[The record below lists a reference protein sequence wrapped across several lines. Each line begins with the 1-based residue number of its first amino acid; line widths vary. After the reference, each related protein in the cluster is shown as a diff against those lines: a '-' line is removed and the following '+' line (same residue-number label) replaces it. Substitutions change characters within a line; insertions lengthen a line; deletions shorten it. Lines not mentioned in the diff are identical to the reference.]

1 MKLDLDLEKELKFL
15 FGFSKF
21 KGEQKQIILNIL
33 NKKSAMVI
41 MPTGAGKS
49 LCFQLPALLSEGTA
63 LVVSPL
69 IALMKNQVDVI
80 RGISSNDGIAHV
92 LNSSLNNTQIQNVKN
107 DISSGIT
114 KLLYVAPESLAKES
128 YIEFLSKS
136 KISFLAV
143 DEAHCISEWGHDFR
157 PEYRNL
163 NTIIKKI
170 KKDIPIIALTATA
183 TPKVKD
189 DIIKNL
195 GINKAKLFNTSFNR
209 PNLFYEVRKKT
220 SEINKEIIFF
230 IKKRENK
237 SGIIYCLS
245 RKSVNELSE
254 FLQVNG
260 VNALPYHAGLEPKVR
275 VKNQDMFLM
284 EECDVIVATI
294 AFGMGIDKPDV
305 RFVIHYDIPKSLES
319 YYQETGRAGRDGG
332 EGHCLAFYSYKD
344 IEKLEK
350 FMSGKPLAE
359 QEQNY
364 SLLDEMAAY
373 SETSMSR
380 RKFLLNYFGEEYDEI
395 NGEGANMDDNMR
407 TPKAKIKVNDQVLT
421 LINLIVETKEQYRIK
436 ELVGCLVGNET
447 NLLRS
452 HNIKQN
458 KFFGIGK
465 DHEDVFWNSLIRHML
480 VNGMLSKVIESYGII
495 KLNESSMN
503 YLINP
508 QDFYITENH
517 NYSESNNLLKQSNSS
532 KKSIFDKVLF
542 SILIAERKKMAK
554 SKGIPPYAIFQE
566 SSVEEM
572 AIKYPISI
580 NELKNINGVG
590 EGKAIKFGGS
600 FVILINEYVEENNIV
615 RLDDLIVKTT
625 GINSALKLFIIQSID
640 RKLQPIDIADSKGIE
655 LADLIKEL
663 ETIVFSGTNLNINYM
678 IDEIFD
684 EDQQEELYD
693 YFIDSESDDINI
705 AIDEFD
711 GDYEELDLKLYRI
724 KFINDVSN

>member
-566 SSVEEM
+566 SSIEEM

-600 FVILINEYVEENNIV
+600 FVILINEHVEENNIV
-615 RLDDLIVKTT
+615 RPDDLIVKTT

-663 ETIVFSGTNLNINYM
+663 ETIVFSGTKLNINYM

>member
-364 SLLDEMAAY
+364 SLLDEMSAY

-465 DHEDVFWNSLIRHML
+465 DHEDVFWNSLIRYML

-566 SSVEEM
+566 SSIEEM

-615 RLDDLIVKTT
+615 RPDDLIVKTT

-663 ETIVFSGTNLNINYM
+663 ETIVFSGTKLNINYM

>member
-1 MKLDLDLEKELKFL
+1 
-15 FGFSKF
+15 
-21 KGEQKQIILNIL
+21 
-33 NKKSAMVI
+33 MVI

-195 GINKAKLFNTSFNR
+195 GINKAKLFNASFNR

-245 RKSVNELSE
+245 RKNVNELSE

-421 LINLIVETKEQYRIK
+421 LINLIIETKEQYRIK

-465 DHEDVFWNSLIRHML
+465 DHEDVFWNSLIRYML

-517 NYSESNNLLKQSNSS
+517 NYSESNNLLKHSNSS
-532 KKSIFDKVLF
+532 KKSIYVKEKKYF
-542 SILIAERKKMAK
+542 SRIRIEDLAQIIKKMFYSQKNFLILNASDDKPATNTEVAK
-554 SKGIPPYAIFQE
+554 FAAKLLKIPNLKPVSISNFKNKMIKEFYKDSKKV
-566 SSVEEM
+566 SNKKMKS
-572 AIKYPISI
+572 
-580 NELKNINGVG
+580 
-590 EGKAIKFGGS
+590 
-600 FVILINEYVEENNIV
+600 
-615 RLDDLIVKTT
+615 
-625 GINSALKLFIIQSID
+625 KLFI
-640 RKLQPIDIADSKGIE
+640 KLKYPTY
-655 LADLIKEL
+655 KEGL
-663 ETIVFSGTNLNINYM
+663 RNIFYN
-678 IDEIFD
+678 F
-684 EDQQEELYD
+684 
-693 YFIDSESDDINI
+693 
-705 AIDEFD
+705 
-711 GDYEELDLKLYRI
+711 R
-724 KFINDVSN
+724 

>member
-195 GINKAKLFNTSFNR
+195 GINKAKLFNASFNR

-465 DHEDVFWNSLIRHML
+465 DHEDVFWNSLIRYML

-566 SSVEEM
+566 SSIEEM

-615 RLDDLIVKTT
+615 RPDDLIVKTT

-663 ETIVFSGTNLNINYM
+663 ETIVFSGTKLNINYM

>member
-21 KGEQKQIILNIL
+21 KGKQKQIILNIL

-80 RGISSNDGIAHV
+80 RGISSSDGIAHV

-195 GINKAKLFNTSFNR
+195 GINKAKLFNASFNR

-237 SGIIYCLS
+237 SGIVYCLS

-254 FLQVNG
+254 LLQVNG

-465 DHEDVFWNSLIRHML
+465 DYEDVFWNSLIRYML

-566 SSVEEM
+566 SSIEEM

-615 RLDDLIVKTT
+615 RPDDLIVKTT

-663 ETIVFSGTNLNINYM
+663 ETIVFSGTKLNINYM

>member
-21 KGEQKQIILNIL
+21 KGKQKQIILNIL

-465 DHEDVFWNSLIRHML
+465 DHEDVFWNSLIRYML

-615 RLDDLIVKTT
+615 RPDDLIVKTT

-663 ETIVFSGTNLNINYM
+663 ETIVFSGTKLNINYM

>member
-566 SSVEEM
+566 SSIEEM

-615 RLDDLIVKTT
+615 RPDDLIVKTT

-663 ETIVFSGTNLNINYM
+663 ETIVFSGTKLNINYM